1 MDNSTEIKLPA
12 PPVKKPFISQDLR
25 NKLGT
30 GAAAAA
36 IGAGAAIG
44 GVVGFDRD
52 ANARATQEAIMS
64 PAGTPSHVEKAK
76 VPDYG
81 LTQGNMNATIE
92 ARNAAQGD
100 TTRQQVAGIAQVG
113 EGVTQVL
120 ARAAGSTPT
129 EFSPVMSSFVYIVA
143 PDGKVKY
150 QGTFEQALKDNPA
163 VDVGDTVSHQNYPW
177 RLNQAKTP

>member
-1 MDNSTEIKLPA
+1 MDNSTEKQPLV
-12 PPVKKPFISQDLR
+12 PPVKKPLISQDLR

-81 LTQGNMNATIE
+81 LTQEDMNATIE

-100 TTRQQVAGIAQVG
+100 TTRQQVAGIAQAG

-120 ARAAGSTPT
+120 ARAGGSNPT
-129 EFSPVMSSFVYIVA
+129 EFSPTISSLVYIIA
-143 PDGKVKY
+143 PNGKVKY

-163 VDVGDTVSHQNYPW
+163 VDVGDMVSHQNYPW
-177 RLNQAKTP
+177 GLSQTKTP